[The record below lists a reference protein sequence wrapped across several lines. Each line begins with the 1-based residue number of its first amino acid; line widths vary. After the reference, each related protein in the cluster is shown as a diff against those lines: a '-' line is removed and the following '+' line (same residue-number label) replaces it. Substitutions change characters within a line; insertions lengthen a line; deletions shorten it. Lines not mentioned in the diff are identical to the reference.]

1 MISKVDMKR
10 VVTKYIPS
18 LKLSV
23 VYKIGI
29 NAKNNFDLIDEADK
43 DDIWFHL
50 NNESSCHVIA
60 RLKNITYTTRDDD
73 MPNCYDL
80 NFDELDKKEKQQII
94 KQGALLCKQYSR
106 MKSMKN
112 VEIMYTK
119 IENVEKTD
127 VIGSVLTRKNKV
139 ICV

>member
-10 VVTKYIPS
+10 VVTKYIAS

-23 VYKIGI
+23 VYKVGS
-29 NAKNNFDLIDEADK
+29 NSKNNFDLIDEADS

-60 RLKNITYTTRDDD
+60 CLKNITYTTRDDD

-80 NFDELDKKEKQQII
+80 NFDELDKKEKHQII

-127 VIGSVLTRKNKV
+127 ITGSVITRKTKIV
-139 ICV
+139 VV

>member
-18 LKLSV
+18 LQISV

-29 NAKNNFDLIDEADK
+29 NAKNNFELIDEADK
-43 DDIWFHL
+43 NDIWFHL

-60 RLKNITYTTRDDD
+60 CLKNITSMTLDDD
-73 MPNCYDL
+73 VPNGYDL
-80 NFDELDKKEKQQII
+80 NFDELGKKQKQQIV

-106 MKSMKN
+106 LKSMKN
-112 VEIMYTK
+112 VEIIYTK
-119 IENVEKTD
+119 IENVAKTD
-127 VIGSVLTRKNKV
+127 IVGTVSTYKSKV
-139 ICV
+139 IAI

>member
-10 VVTKYIPS
+10 VVAKYIPS

-23 VYKIGI
+23 IYKIGI
-29 NAKNNFDLIDEADK
+29 DAKNNFEIIDDADK

-50 NNESSCHVIA
+50 KNESSCHVIA
-60 RLKNITYTTRDDD
+60 CLKNITYTTLDDN

-80 NFDELDKKEKQQII
+80 CFDELEKKPKQQII

-106 MKSMKN
+106 LKSIKN
-112 VEIMYTK
+112 VEIIYTE
-119 IENVEKTD
+119 IENVEKTNI
-127 VIGSVLTRKNKV
+127 VGTVLTYKSKV
-139 ICV
+139 IVV

>member
-1 MISKVDMKR
+1 MIIKVDMKR

-18 LKLSV
+18 LQISL

-29 NAKNNFDLIDEADK
+29 NAKNNFEIIDEADK
-43 DDIWFHL
+43 NDIWFHL
-50 NNESSCHVIA
+50 KGTSSCHVVA
-60 RLKNITYTTRDDD
+60 CLKNITYTTLDDD

-80 NFDELDKKEKQQII
+80 SFDELDKKQKQQII

-112 VEIMYTK
+112 VEIIYTK
-119 IENVEKTD
+119 IEHVEKLD
-127 VIGSVLTRKNKV
+127 VIGSVLTCQEKTIFV
-139 ICV
+139 